1 MASFEKILKKKKK
14 KNSLNLKENSPES
27 NTGVEGMVGKIL
39 QGPYLCPGMPGAQEP
54 KCKAPKQCAAKPE
67 TLVTQVVLLG

>member
-1 MASFEKILKKKKK
+1 MVDGLVRENFEKKKK

-39 QGPYLCPGMPGAQEP
+39 QGPYL
-54 KCKAPKQCAAKPE
+54 
-67 TLVTQVVLLG
+67 